1 MKKVLIADDDI
12 HIRALLRTVLTQ
24 EGYRVIEAGDGDE
37 AAKHLAETPVDL
49 AVLDVMMPGR
59 SGLDL
64 CTEIRSQYDI
74 PVILLTAREQ
84 LEDKEAGYAHGTDD
98 YITKP
103 FEPRELLFRMNA
115 LFRRYSLA
123 SSDKIRLN
131 RLTIDRKNHEITE
144 GDFTLLLPLK
154 EFELLAQLA
163 QYPGRLFERGELI
176 RLLWGA
182 DYEGDERT
190 VDVHIKRLRDR
201 FAEYGDDFS
210 IRTVR
215 GIGYKLEVHRR

>member
-24 EGYRVIEAGDGDE
+24 EGYRVIEARDGDE
-37 AAKHLAETPVDL
+37 AAKHLAEASVDL

-123 SSDKIRLN
+123 SSEKIRLN
-131 RLTIDRKNHEITE
+131 RLTVDRKNHEVTDGE
-144 GDFTLLLPLK
+144 TTLLLPLK

-190 VDVHIKRLRDR
+190 VDVHIKRLRHR

>member
-24 EGYRVIEAGDGDE
+24 EGYRVIEARDGNE
-37 AAKHLAETPVDL
+37 AAKQLAETPVDL
-49 AVLDVMMPGR
+49 AVLDIMMPGR

-64 CTEIRSQYDI
+64 CTEIRNSYDI

-84 LEDKEAGYAHGTDD
+84 LEDKEAGYTHGTDD

-123 SSDKIRLN
+123 SSEKIRLN
-131 RLTIDRKNHEITE
+131 RLTIDRKNHEVTD
-144 GDFTLLLPLK
+144 GDTTLLLPLK

-201 FAEYGDDFS
+201 FAGYGDDFS

>member
-1 MKKVLIADDDI
+1 MKKVLVADDDA

-24 EGYRVIEAGDGDE
+24 EGYRVIEARDGDE
-37 AAKHLAETPVDL
+37 AARKLQESPVDL
-49 AVLDVMMPGR
+49 AVLDVMMPGKD
-59 SGLDL
+59 GLEL
-64 CTEIRSQYDI
+64 CELIRVRYDI

-84 LEDKEAGYAHGTDD
+84 LTDKEAGYDSGTDD
-98 YITKP
+98 YMTKP
-103 FEPRELLFRMNA
+103 FEPKELLFRMNA

-123 SSDKIRLN
+123 SSEKIRLN
-131 RLTIDRKNHEITE
+131 RLTVDRKNHEVTD
-144 GDFTLLLPLK
+144 GDMTLLLPLK

-176 RLLWGA
+176 RLVWGA

-190 VDVHIKRLRDR
+190 VDVHIKRLRQR
-201 FAEYGDDFS
+201 FADYGDDFA

-215 GIGYKLEVHRR
+215 GIGYKLEAGRP

>member
-1 MKKVLIADDDI
+1 MKKVLIADDDS

-24 EGYRVIEAGDGDE
+24 EGYKVIEAKDGDE
-37 AAKHLAETPVDL
+37 AARLMAETPVDL
-49 AVLDVMMPGR
+49 AVLDVMMPGQ

-64 CTEIRSQYDI
+64 CTEIRSLYDI

-84 LEDKEAGYAHGTDD
+84 LADKEAGYAHGTDD

-103 FEPRELLFRMNA
+103 FEPRELIFRMNA

-123 SSDKIRLN
+123 SSEKIRLN
-131 RLTIDRKNHEITE
+131 RLTVDRKNHEVTDGE
-144 GDFTLLLPLK
+144 TTLLLPLK
-154 EFELLAQLA
+154 EFELLSQLA

-176 RLLWGA
+176 RLVWGA

-190 VDVHIKRLRDR
+190 VDVHIKRLRQR
-201 FAEYGDDFS
+201 FADYDDDFA
-210 IRTVR
+210 ILTVR
-215 GIGYKLEVHRR
+215 GIGYKLEVRRK

>member
-1 MKKVLIADDDI
+1 MKKVLIADDDL
-12 HIRALLRTVLTQ
+12 HIRTLLRTVLTQ
-24 EGYRVIEAGDGDE
+24 EGYRVIEARDGDE
-37 AAKHLAETPVDL
+37 AARFMAETPVDL
-49 AVLDVMMPGR
+49 AVLDVMMPGQN
-59 SGLDL
+59 GLDL
-64 CTEIRSQYDI
+64 CTQIRSLYDI

-84 LEDKEAGYAHGTDD
+84 LSDKEAGYAHGTDD
-98 YITKP
+98 YMTKP
-103 FEPRELLFRMNA
+103 FEPKELLFRMNA

-131 RLTIDRKNHEITE
+131 RLTIDRKNHEVTDGE
-144 GDFTLLLPLK
+144 STLLLPLK

-176 RLLWGA
+176 RLVWGA

-190 VDVHIKRLRDR
+190 VDVHIKRLRQR
-201 FAEYGDDFS
+201 FADYDEDFT

-215 GIGYKLEVHRR
+215 GIGYKLEVPRR

>member
-24 EGYRVIEAGDGDE
+24 EGYRVIEARDGDE
-37 AAKHLAETPVDL
+37 AAKHLAATPVDL

-64 CTEIRSQYDI
+64 CTEIRSLYDI

-123 SSDKIRLN
+123 SSEKIRLN
-131 RLTIDRKNHEITE
+131 RLTIDRKNHEVTD
-144 GDFTLLLPLK
+144 GDATLLLPLK

-190 VDVHIKRLRDR
+190 VDVHIKRLRNR

>member
-24 EGYRVIEAGDGDE
+24 EGYRVIEARDGDE
-37 AAKHLAETPVDL
+37 AAKHLAEASVDL

-131 RLTIDRKNHEITE
+131 RLTIDRKNHEITD